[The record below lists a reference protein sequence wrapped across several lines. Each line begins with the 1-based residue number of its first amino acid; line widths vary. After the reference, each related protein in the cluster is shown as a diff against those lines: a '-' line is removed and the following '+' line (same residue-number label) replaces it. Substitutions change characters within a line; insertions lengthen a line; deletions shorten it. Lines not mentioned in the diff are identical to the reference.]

1 MKKQCN
7 LYGSISLLFL
17 ILLVIGILPVTGV
30 AQNDSAAV
38 VITFFDMPVTEAI
51 VPAGTKREDIPLP
64 ETLAATLE
72 DGTTADIPVTWDEGG
87 LYNEDM
93 AGTYTFTAD
102 IGTYLYDQ
110 ARPVAVVTVTEPS
123 DALSGSIGGRLWLDE
138 NADGV
143 MDEDESGVEDYPVS
157 LYMADNPHAAV
168 QTAITGTDGT
178 YYFENIEPGS
188 YMVGIASEMIG
199 ETEYLLPVIGISG
212 DNKFEIVEMDE
223 ETIMAYSETIVISE
237 NTDTA
242 AEPVNAGIRLP
253 GKRIGIA
260 WIWNV
265 SNYSQLKTYINQ
277 AGEHDIIAISGDI
290 GFPAN
295 ESITINKSLTLRS
308 SSGNQI
314 SFTQSNARRHFIID
328 SSSNGKTIE
337 LTFENIVID
346 GKKTGG
352 GFEIKAG
359 KTLELNLTNSVIQYC
374 NAQDGGG
381 FLLNTGSSLTL
392 HGGKIS
398 GNIGKRY
405 GGGIYVNSG
414 NLTVQDT
421 EITSNTAP
429 QNGGGIYVNSGNLTV
444 RGTKISGNTAS
455 QNGAGIYVDSGNLTV
470 QSAEIS
476 DNVALKDG
484 AGIGANNSIV
494 FIQDSKIRNNV
505 ALYTPNQD
513 NLKGGGLY
521 GRQSEI
527 SVENSEISGNTADHG
542 GGFQINGGTLTIN
555 DSKITN
561 NKVRGLGGAIY
572 LNSISDATTLI
583 ITGGEISGNESEMLG
598 GGISEESNVTCK
610 SSITI
615 KDCMISR
622 NSSSSYG
629 GAMATSRGI
638 ITVINSKISGNT
650 AGYGGGIFTTNGSN
664 FTISGGEISG
674 NAALASAGYFGGGQG
689 GGIHGRFSSIVTI
702 KDGGKLINNVAESA
716 GANSGQGGGVF
727 LYQSQVVIEDGEI
740 SGNMAKQSGG
750 GIYSEDNGTIKVE
763 AGSIDGNIAL
773 NGGGIYIVPLANLT
787 VTSDSVVFSDNKAGK
802 ANDKS
807 EVDMILHAQKIQ
819 TTHFTAPFDFAYN
832 NFDVGY
838 KKTAAGVFYTVN
850 FDSRGG
856 STVYPKIAVPGSTI
870 TAPSPDPTRDNY
882 SFAGWYRNTAGTN
895 PWNFATD
902 TVTGD
907 MTLYAKWVT
916 GSSVTV
922 SKAVTGDYADKAKEF
937 TFAVCFMNESG
948 SKLSGGTQFTYIGSI
963 ISGSGVSAPAGGT
976 LMLDSNGEA
985 TFTLKHGQ
993 QITIA
998 GVPVNGKVQI
1008 IETAAAGYTTTFR
1021 DGNET
1026 NTGADTGVRT
1036 LAGTAK
1042 TFAFTNSRAAVVPTG
1057 ILTGSSI
1064 PLVFLV
1070 LPVLLWIGLSAGKI
1084 FRRRRRSL

>member
-72 DGTTADIPVTWDEGG
+72 DGTTADIPVTWDDGG
-87 LYNEDM
+87 LYNKDM

-123 DALSGSIGGRLWLDE
+123 DVLSGSIGGRLWLDE

-143 MDEDESGVEDYPVS
+143 MDEDELGVENYPVS

-178 YYFENIEPGS
+178 YYFEHIEPGS

-212 DNKFEIVEMDE
+212 DNKFKIVEMDE

-290 GFPAN
+290 VFPAN
-295 ESITINKSLTLRS
+295 ESITINKSLILRS

-328 SSSNGKTIE
+328 SSSNGGTIE

-381 FLLNTGSSLTL
+381 FLLNTGANLTL

-405 GGGIYVNSG
+405 GGGICVNSG

-421 EITSNTAP
+421 EIAGNTAT
-429 QNGGGIYVNSGNLTV
+429 QNGGGIYANSGNLIV
-444 RGTKISGNTAS
+444 QSAKITENTAS

-470 QSAEIS
+470 QSAEIAG
-476 DNVALKDG
+476 NVTQQNG
-484 AGIGANNSIV
+484 AGIGVNNSIV
-494 FIQDSKIRNNV
+494 FIQDSRICNNI
-505 ALYTPNQD
+505 ALYSLNHD
-513 NLKGGGLY
+513 NLTGGGLF
-521 GRQSEI
+521 GVESEV
-527 SVENSEISGNTADHG
+527 SVENSEISGNMADHG
-542 GGFQINGGTLTIN
+542 GGLYFRGGTLTVN
-555 DSKITN
+555 DTKISD
-561 NKVRGLGGAIY
+561 NKARADGGAIF
-572 LNSISDATTLI
+572 LNSISADTILVL
-583 ITGGEISGNESEMLG
+583 TGSEISGNETEFMG
-598 GGISEESNVTCK
+598 GGIYEESSVTK
-610 SSITI
+610 NRITI
-615 KDCMISR
+615 KDCIISS
-622 NSSSSYG
+622 NKTVSYG

-638 ITVINSKISGNT
+638 ITVINSNISGNT
-650 AGYGGGIFTTNGSN
+650 AGYGGGMFVSNGTI

-689 GGIHGRFSSIVTI
+689 GGIHGRFGSIVTI
-702 KDGGKLINNVAESA
+702 KDGGKIINNVAESVS
-716 GANSGQGGGVF
+716 ANSGQGGGVF

-750 GIYSEDNGTIKVE
+750 GIYSENDGTVKFE
-763 AGSIDGNIAL
+763 AGRIGGNIAP

-787 VTSDSVVFSDNKAGK
+787 VTSDSAVFSDNKAGK
-802 ANDKS
+802 ANGKS
-807 EVDMILHAQKIQ
+807 EVDMTLHAQKIY

-838 KKTAAGVFYTVN
+838 KKTAAGAFYTVN

-856 STVYPKIAVPGSTI
+856 STVYPKIAIPGSTI
-870 TAPSPDPTRDNY
+870 TAPSPDPTRDSY
-882 SFAGWYRNTAGTN
+882 SFAGWYRNTGVTN

-907 MTLYAKWVT
+907 ITLYAKWVP

-922 SKAVTGDYADKAKEF
+922 SKTVAGDYGDKTKEF
-937 TFAVCFMNESG
+937 EFIISFLNEG
-948 SKLSGGTQFTYIGSI
+948 GNKLPGGTQFIYTGSI
-963 ISGSGVSAPAGGT
+963 ISGSGAAAPAGGT
-976 LMLDSNGEA
+976 LTLDSNGEA
-985 TFTLKHGQ
+985 GFTLKHGQ

-998 GVPVNGKVQI
+998 GVATNSKVQI
-1008 IETAAAGYTTTFR
+1008 IETDAAGYTTSFR

-1026 NTGADTGVRT
+1026 NTGADTGIRVLT
-1036 LAGTAK
+1036 GTAK
-1042 TFAFTNSRAAVVPTG
+1042 TFAFTNTRAAVVPTG
-1057 ILTGSSI
+1057 VLTGSSK
-1064 PLVFLV
+1064 PLIFLV
-1070 LPVLLWIGLSAGKI
+1070 LPILIGVGLGAGKALC
-1084 FRRRRRSL
+1084 RYKRSL

>member
-7 LYGSISLLFL
+7 LYGSISLLLL
-17 ILLVIGILPVTGV
+17 ILLIIGILPVTGV
-30 AQNDSAAV
+30 AQNDSVAV

-72 DGTTADIPVTWDEGG
+72 DGTTADIPVTWDDGG
-87 LYNEDM
+87 LYNKDM
-93 AGTYTFTAD
+93 TGTYTFNAD

-110 ARPVAVVTVTEPS
+110 ARPVAVVTVTGPS

-212 DNKFEIVEMDE
+212 DNKFKIVEMDE

-277 AGEHDIIAISGDI
+277 AGEQDIIVISGDI

-314 SFTQSNARRHFIID
+314 SLTQSNARRHFIID
-328 SSSNGKTIE
+328 SSSNGGTIE

-381 FLLNTGSSLTL
+381 FLLNTGANLTL

-405 GGGIYVNSG
+405 GGGICVNSG

-421 EITSNTAP
+421 EIAGNTAA
-429 QNGGGIYVNSGNLTV
+429 QDGGGIYANSGNLTV
-444 RGTKISGNTAS
+444 QSAKITENTAS

-470 QSAEIS
+470 QSAEIAG
-476 DNVALKDG
+476 NVSLQNGA
-484 AGIGANNSIV
+484 AGIGVNNSIV
-494 FIQDSKIRNNV
+494 FIRDSRICNNI
-505 ALYTPNQD
+505 ALYSPNHD
-513 NLKGGGLY
+513 NLRGGGLF
-521 GRQSEI
+521 GVESEV
-527 SVENSEISGNTADHG
+527 SVENSEISGNMADHG
-542 GGFQINGGTLTIN
+542 GGLYFRGGTLTVN
-555 DSKITN
+555 DTKISD
-561 NKVRGLGGAIY
+561 NKARADGGAIF
-572 LNSISDATTLI
+572 LNGVSADTILVL
-583 ITGGEISGNESEMLG
+583 TGSEISGNETEFMG
-598 GGISEESNVTCK
+598 GGIYEESGVTK
-610 SSITI
+610 NRITI
-615 KDCMISR
+615 KDCIISS
-622 NSSSSYG
+622 NKTVSYG

-638 ITVINSKISGNT
+638 ITVINSNISGNT
-650 AGYGGGIFTTNGSN
+650 AGYGGGMFVSNGSN

-689 GGIHGRFSSIVTI
+689 GGIDVRFGSIVTI
-702 KDGGKLINNVAESA
+702 KDGGKIINNVAESA

-750 GIYSEDNGTIKVE
+750 GINSENDGTVKFE
-763 AGSIDGNIAL
+763 AGRIGGNIAP

-787 VTSDSVVFSDNKAGK
+787 VTSDSAVFSDNKAGK
-802 ANDKS
+802 ANGKS
-807 EVDMILHAQKIQ
+807 EVDMTLHAQKIY

-838 KKTAAGVFYTVN
+838 KKTAAGAFYTVN

-856 STVYPKIAVPGSTI
+856 STVYPKIAIPGSTI
-870 TAPSPDPTRDNY
+870 TAPSPDPTRESY

-907 MTLYAKWVT
+907 ITLYAKWVP

-922 SKAVTGDYADKAKEF
+922 SKTVAGDYGDKTKEF
-937 TFAVCFMNESG
+937 KFIISFLNEG
-948 SKLSGGTQFTYIGSI
+948 GNKLPGGTQFIYTGSI
-963 ISGSGVSAPAGGT
+963 ISGSGAAAPAGGT
-976 LMLDSNGEA
+976 LALDSNGEA
-985 TFTLKHGQ
+985 AFTLKHGQ

-998 GVPVNGKVQI
+998 GVATNSKVQI
-1008 IETAAAGYTTTFR
+1008 IETDAAGYTTSFR

-1026 NTGADTGVRT
+1026 NTGADTGIRVLT
-1036 LAGTAK
+1036 GTAK
-1042 TFAFTNSRAAVVPTG
+1042 TFAFTNTRAAVVPTG
-1057 ILTGSSI
+1057 VLTGSSK
-1064 PLVFLV
+1064 PLIFLV
-1070 LPVLLWIGLSAGKI
+1070 LPILIGVGMGAGKVLC
-1084 FRRRRRSL
+1084 RYKRSL